1 MIVYADHVEEFV
13 EMRGFYHSTALN
25 VHALKTVVYFHFPE
39 MNNQIGIDAT
49 SSHLDILP
57 TILDYL
63 STYHVFNFSSLKL
76 NNGGRS
82 LLKKIPEDRITFS
95 AFHHRLVPF
104 DYSYNFKDEVF
115 QFTTTPDIDKL
126 FLLESLNNF
135 GK

>member
-1 MIVYADHVEEFV
+1 
-13 EMRGFYHSTALN
+13 MRGFYHSTALN

-82 LLKKIPEDRITFS
+82 LLKKIPEDRVTFS
-95 AFHHRLVPF
+95 ALPHRLVPD

-126 FLLESLNNF
+126 LLLKSLNNF